1 MSLPLTYHPVMLRP
15 YCLPLLIGATLLA
28 PLACKSDSSETATD
42 GEASTSATTST
53 NGTTSTPTT
62 SNGTT
67 APTPTTGEPTTTEGT
82 TAEATTTI
90 EATTTTGGPPGVR
103 CATITDEI
111 VCKNEEPCKWGGV
124 VSYAYGN
131 QGCQGSITPAC
142 VDKVPSGSASAWYLQ
157 DEGDLQVFEYG
168 YTPEL
173 DAEWKQCDCDGP
185 LACLCTSVTEACP
198 ERQEEYC
205 GFITTEIGC
214 DSVTFMGA
222 NTCDW
227 FKVSPEGPKD
237 DTCTQNPAKFRCLPA
252 TDAGKADCTKVPM
265 PPYPFCSQD
274 PMPPALA
281 PIFWRETEGI
291 VEIIQAC
298 GPVPLGFTQCESVD
312 TPEQPDECQC
322 ACQ

>member
-28 PLACKSDSSETATD
+28 PLACQPDASETATD
-42 GEASTSATTST
+42 SAASTSATTGA

-62 SNGTT
+62 SDGPT
-67 APTPTTGEPTTTEGT
+67 APTTTTGEPTTTEAAT
-82 TAEATTTI
+82 TEATTTV
-90 EATTTTGGPPGVR
+90 EATTTGGPPAIR
-103 CATITDEI
+103 CATITNEI
-111 VCKNEEPCKWGGV
+111 VCKNEETCKWSGV

-131 QGCQGSITPAC
+131 QGCQGNVTPAC
-142 VDKVPSGSASAWYLQ
+142 VDKTPTGAASAWYLQ

-214 DSVTFMGA
+214 DNVTFMGA

-237 DTCTQNPAKFRCLPA
+237 DMCTQNPAKFRCLPA
-252 TDAGKADCTKVPM
+252 TDAGKADCTKIPM
-265 PPYPFCSQD
+265 PPYPLCSQD
-274 PMPPALA
+274 PMPPALP
-281 PIFWRETEGI
+281 PIFWRETNGI

-298 GPVPLGFTQCESVD
+298 GPVPVGFTQCEAVD
-312 TPEQPDECQC
+312 TPDQPDECGC
-322 ACQ
+322 ACT